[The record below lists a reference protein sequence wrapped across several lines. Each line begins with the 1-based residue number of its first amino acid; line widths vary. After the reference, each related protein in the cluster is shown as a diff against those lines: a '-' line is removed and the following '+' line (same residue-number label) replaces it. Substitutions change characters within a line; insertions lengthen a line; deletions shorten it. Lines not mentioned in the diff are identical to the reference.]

1 MRISDWSQTC
11 ALPICRS
18 LVTEGGLVSNGQP
31 QALAT
36 LQQIDPIHVD
46 LTQSTTE
53 ILRLQRAVAD
63 GGEAIEKAEETRV
76 RLKLEDGSVYP
87 LEGKLKF
94 SEVKVDEGTGSVV
107 LRAAFPNPQEI
118 GRAQV

>member
-1 MRISDWSQTC
+1 MAAWQQAQADVEMARIDLVYTKVL
-11 ALPICRS
+11 APISGRIGRS

-53 ILRLQRAVAD
+53 ILRLQRAVAHV
-63 GGEAIEKAEETRV
+63 GEALEKDEEKRG
-76 RLKLEDGSVYP
+76 RLTLEDGRGNRKSIE
-87 LEGKLKF
+87 EGKR
-94 SEVKVDEGTGSVV
+94 E
-107 LRAAFPNPQEI
+107 
-118 GRAQV
+118 